1 MMCINVHIVDW
12 YVYGYIYTHYH
23 ASPWGGMMIFFP
35 QKRWIQLRSPQPP
48 WFLLMP
54 RLAIQ
59 APVFEETDGAGLDFG
74 GSKKKQ
80 KIWWDHSIVQ
90 GLDSLDAGGV
100 ICFYLLVI
108 EQLAKWKIAHLLRWF
123 MMIHLFRIVIVH
135 SYVKL
140 PQGTYLKNKVPAKQP
155 WLFLADHQMIGWTL
169 VYSVKSHVLMV
180 VSIPIQYHKSF
191 NILEY
196 FHILG

>member
-1 MMCINVHIVDW
+1 
-12 YVYGYIYTHYH
+12 
-23 ASPWGGMMIFFP
+23 MMIFFP
-35 QKRWIQLRSPQPP
+35 RKRWIQLRSPQPP

-74 GSKKKQ
+74 GSKKNQ

-135 SYVKL
+135 SYVKI
-140 PQGTYLKNKVPAKQP
+140 PQGTYLKNKVPAKPP
-155 WLFLADHQMIGWTL
+155 WLFLADHQMIRWTL
-169 VYSVKSHVLMV
+169 VYSVKSHVLMILMV

-191 NILEY
+191 HILEY

>member
-1 MMCINVHIVDW
+1 
-12 YVYGYIYTHYH
+12 
-23 ASPWGGMMIFFP
+23 
-35 QKRWIQLRSPQPP
+35 
-48 WFLLMP
+48 
-54 RLAIQ
+54 LAIQ